1 VGLFHKNRQQLKR
14 FKDFDFARIIFFDK
28 LKGVFHVLIYASKNK
43 KMKEDTFSNK
53 NTDIENKDNSIKNPS
68 DPSSDYPAGLTQ
80 EQQQRQNNYR
90 IKLSKVKD
98 FNETFELVKSAVDA
112 KFKMHRA
119 GLSLVLQVLPT
130 QLGAYHIL
138 GSNMIIMNKR
148 ILDIIKLRKSLLEY
162 NAYLFMVLCHE
173 YFHSFGIIDEK
184 QVRIMTYDLCQSLL
198 GDDHPSS
205 LMAKYEPWK
214 VFPELQLYQTN
225 KFENRFEIITNFDK
239 TTQSYIN

>member
-1 VGLFHKNRQQLKR
+1 M
-14 FKDFDFARIIFFDK
+14 
-28 LKGVFHVLIYASKNK
+28 FHVLIYASKNK
-43 KMKEDTFSNK
+43 KMKEDTHSNK
-53 NTDIENKDNSIKNPS
+53 NTDTENKDDSIKNPS
-68 DPSSDYPAGLTQ
+68 VSSSDYLLGLTQ
-80 EQQQRQNNYR
+80 EQKQRQNNYR

-162 NAYLFMVLCHE
+162 NAYLFMVTL
-173 YFHSFGIIDEK
+173 
-184 QVRIMTYDLCQSLL
+184 
-198 GDDHPSS
+198 P
-205 LMAKYEPWK
+205 
-214 VFPELQLYQTN
+214 
-225 KFENRFEIITNFDK
+225 
-239 TTQSYIN
+239 